1 VVEVDVD
8 LVCEKTSALVRVMPF
23 VKPPIFILGEHRSGS
38 TLWHNLLSM
47 IPGVVR
53 LTDPR
58 FLGDRRHRD
67 FKYFLLTRAGDLSQ
81 DECVN
86 RMVELCFAKKS
97 IPGLDSTF
105 WRFENVRV
113 DDPELRRTIAT
124 RIKQSDRSLGAIAR
138 IFLEE
143 ITRFS
148 GGERP
153 CVKFP
158 VDVGHMPE
166 LLQWFPDGRI
176 VHITRDP
183 RAVAMSKT
191 NDPFGTAPRVSA
203 HPRWGWLIRK
213 LVPLMVVAQYR
224 RDSRLHQRF
233 RESPNYKLFRYE
245 DLLADPKPTLQQL
258 CAFVGAE
265 FTERMADPAHGS
277 HEHQPS
283 SLTGKQQKAFDPRAA
298 VRWQTR
304 ISRVDRWLITSLTK
318 ASMRRLGYDPEKHPI
333 FRKVEQ
339 IEPPAG
345 QEARS

>member
-1 VVEVDVD
+1 
-8 LVCEKTSALVRVMPF
+8 MPF
-23 VKPPIFILGEHRSGS
+23 VKPPIFILGAHRSGS

-58 FLGDRRHRD
+58 FLGDGRHRD
-67 FKYFLLTRAGDLSQ
+67 FKYFLATRAGDLSQ
-81 DECVN
+81 DECVD
-86 RMVELCFAKKS
+86 RMVELCFGKKS

-105 WRFENVRV
+105 WRFENVTAAG
-113 DDPELRRTIAT
+113 DPELQRAIAT
-124 RIKQSDRSLGAIAR
+124 RIKKSDRSLGAIAR

-158 VDVGHMPE
+158 VDVSHMPE
-166 LLQWFPDGRI
+166 LLRWFRDGRI

-183 RAVAMSKT
+183 RAMAMSKT
-191 NDPFGTAPRVSA
+191 NDPFGTAPKVLA
-203 HPRWGWLIRK
+203 HPHLAWLIRK
-213 LVPLMVVAQYR
+213 LVPLSVIVQYR

-233 RESPNYKLFRYE
+233 RELPNYKLFRYE
-245 DLLADPKPTLQQL
+245 DLLADPKPTLQEL

-265 FTERMADPAHGS
+265 FTESMADPGHGR

-304 ISRVDRWLITSLTK
+304 ISRADKWLITSLTK
-318 ASMRRLGYDPEKHPI
+318 TSMRRFGYDPANHPI

-339 IEPPAG
+339 ILPAAG
-345 QEARS
+345 

>member
-1 VVEVDVD
+1 V
-8 LVCEKTSALVRVMPF
+8 VCEDAAAPVWVMPF
-23 VKPPIFILGEHRSGS
+23 VKSPIFILGAHRSGS
-38 TLWHNLLSM
+38 TLWPNLMSM

-58 FLGDRRHRD
+58 FLGDGRHHD
-67 FKYFLLTRAGDLSQ
+67 FKYFLTTRAGDLSQ
-81 DECVN
+81 DECVD
-86 RMVELCFAKKS
+86 RMVELSFAKKN

-105 WRFENVRV
+105 WRFENVRAAG
-113 DDPELRRTIAT
+113 DPKLQRAIAT
-124 RIKQSDRSLGAIAR
+124 RIKESDRSLGAIAR

-191 NDPFGTAPRVSA
+191 NDPFGTAPKVSA
-203 HPRWGWLIRK
+203 HPHLAWLIRK
-213 LVPLMVVAQYR
+213 LVPLSVIAQYR

-233 RESPNYKLFRYE
+233 REFPNYKLFCYE
-245 DLLADPKPTLQQL
+245 DLLANPKRTLQEL

-265 FTERMADPAHGS
+265 FTESMADPAHGS

-304 ISRVDRWLITSLTK
+304 ISRGDKWLITSLTK
-318 ASMRRLGYDPEKHPI
+318 ASMRRFGYHPETHPI
-333 FRKVEQ
+333 FQKVEQ
-339 IEPPAG
+339 IARPTG
-345 QEARS
+345 QEALF